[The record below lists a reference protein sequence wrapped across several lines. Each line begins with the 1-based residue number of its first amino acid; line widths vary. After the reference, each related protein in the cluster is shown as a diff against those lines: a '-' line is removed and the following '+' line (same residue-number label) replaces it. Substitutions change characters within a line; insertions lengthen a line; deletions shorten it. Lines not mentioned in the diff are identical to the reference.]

1 MSQQQKN
8 SDTEAQFTKL
18 KYLTDYI
25 KVYDDVLPKETCEQ
39 LIKAFSES
47 EDGHEKFEYDGRP
60 NFTQLN
66 ITDYADKNPESV
78 WHPLHDLLVQAS
90 HKMGVAYMT
99 ELGMGHFWPDQN
111 ALEQYR
117 MKWYKNDGVD
127 RFDTHVDV
135 GNHESAKRFLVMF
148 FYLNDVEEGGET
160 DFPTLDFTVKPK
172 AGRLVIFPPL
182 WTYPHT
188 GKPPISDDKF
198 IIGTYLHYV

>member
-1 MSQQQKN
+1 MEQQQ
-8 SDTEAQFTKL
+8 QFTKV

-25 KVYDDVLPKETCEQ
+25 KIYDNVIPQETCEQ
-39 LIKAFSES
+39 LIKQFSEYTQY
-47 EDGHEKFEYDGRP
+47 HERFDYDGRP

-66 ITDYADKNPESV
+66 ITEVADKDQQSPLYA
-78 WHPLHDLLVQAS
+78 LHDFLVQAS

-99 ELGMGHFWPDQN
+99 ELGLGHFWPDQN

-117 MKWYKNDGVD
+117 MKWYKAGSED

-135 GNHESAKRFLVMF
+135 GNHDSAKRFLTMF
-148 FYLNDVEEGGET
+148 FYLNDVDEGGET
-160 DFPTLDFTVKPK
+160 YFDTIDFTVKAK
-172 AGRLVIFPPL
+172 AGRLLVFPPL
-182 WTYPHT
+182 WTYPHS

>member
-1 MSQQQKN
+1 MS
-8 SDTEAQFTKL
+8 FTKL

-25 KVYDDVLPKETCEQ
+25 KVYDNVIPEETCEQ
-39 LIKAFSES
+39 MIKLFSETT
-47 EDGHEKFEYDGRP
+47 DGHEKFEYDGRP

-66 ITDYADKNPESV
+66 ITDYADKHTESA
-78 WHPLHDLLVQAS
+78 WHSFHDLLVQAS

-117 MKWYKNDGVD
+117 MKWYKNDGID

-135 GNHESAKRFLVMF
+135 GNHDSAKRFLVMF

-160 DFPTLDFTVKPK
+160 DFPTMDFTVQAK
-172 AGRLVIFPPL
+172 AGRLVVFPPL

-198 IIGTYLHYV
+198 IIGTYLHYVG